1 MVTGTARQ
9 KSATEISLSKLI
21 DLLNECLSREY
32 DAIIRYGI
40 YSQIANRAVYRHT
53 AGEIETHAQEKL
65 QHALGISDQIHSLGG
80 KVEIRIKPKLAHKLY
95 NIQE

>member
-9 KSATEISLSKLI
+9 KSATKISLSKLI

-40 YSQIANRAVYRHT
+40 YSQVANRADRWNL
-53 AGEIETHAQEKL
+53 AQR
-65 QHALGISDQIHSLGG
+65 AAAPNGPGSCLGQGSD
-80 KVEIRIKPKLAHKLY
+80 
-95 NIQE
+95 